1 MTTAD
6 PVLSAL
12 AEWAESREDV
22 RALILTST
30 RAVPDAELDAYSD
43 YDVVVVVADV
53 RGIVK
58 TCGSVCLRLL
68 ADLLV
73 VDLGRW
79 FVRRVCR

>member
-12 AEWAESREDV
+12 AEWAESREGV

-53 RGIVK
+53 QAMLED
-58 TCGSVCLRLL
+58 TSW
-68 ADLLV
+68 
-73 VDLGRW
+73 LG
-79 FVRRVCR
+79 CSAKS